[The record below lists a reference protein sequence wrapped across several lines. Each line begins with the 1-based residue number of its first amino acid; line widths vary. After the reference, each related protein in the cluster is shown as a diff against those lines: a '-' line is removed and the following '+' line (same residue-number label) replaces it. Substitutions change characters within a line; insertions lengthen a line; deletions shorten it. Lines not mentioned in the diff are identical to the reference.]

1 VSGARPI
8 LKFFLD
14 ESVPDSVGK
23 MFETHSHEVI
33 YLNREIARGSSDYLV
48 CMFAQIND
56 ATRRDV

>member
-23 MFETHSHEVI
+23 MCETHSHEVI
-33 YLNREIARGSSDYLV
+33 YLNREIARGSSDYLRP
-48 CMFAQIND
+48 CTHK
-56 ATRRDV
+56 TRWRAYRS